1 MNWSLVAQSFI
12 CSTLIVM
19 GQAFWKIGLFRNDS
33 ENLDTIRSWVSL
45 LTTPWMLLGAVVY
58 IAATVYWILLL
69 KRFPLGLAYPLIIG
83 FALLNSIVVSTV
95 FLREGLTLLQMIG
108 LGLMI
113 VSVFLLAGNPS

>member
-1 MNWSLVAQSFI
+1 
-12 CSTLIVM
+12 M
-19 GQAFWKIGLFRNDS
+19 GQAFWKIGLSRKDS
-33 ENLDTIRSWVSL
+33 ETLDTIRSWISL
-45 LTTPWMLLGAVVY
+45 LSTPWMFLGAIVY

-83 FALLNSIVVSTV
+83 FALLNSIIVSTV
-95 FLREGLTLLQMIG
+95 FLREGLTLIQMIG